1 MMSNFSTG
9 PNCILPMTW
18 KAHCWGDLRS
28 RSSSGSMS
36 LTLVGSAFET
46 VTSDVATSRLVTSSA
61 GRDSTHGSHRRHKA
75 ASLIWNRDPT
85 SKFSGWVWIS
95 GFLNTEV
102 YLCMCLSVTFCLF
115 ISSSPLFM
123 NLYTSNYYSIYLY
136 QSLHPSSYPTS

>member
-9 PNCILPMTW
+9 PYCILPMTW

-28 RSSSGSMS
+28 RSSSGSIS

-102 YLCMCLSVTFCLF
+102 YLCMCLSVTFCLY
-115 ISSSPLFM
+115 LF
-123 NLYTSNYYSIYLY
+123 LALPC
-136 QSLHPSSYPTS
+136 L

>member
-1 MMSNFSTG
+1 MSNFSTG

>member
-1 MMSNFSTG
+1 MSNFSTG

-28 RSSSGSMS
+28 RSSSGSIS